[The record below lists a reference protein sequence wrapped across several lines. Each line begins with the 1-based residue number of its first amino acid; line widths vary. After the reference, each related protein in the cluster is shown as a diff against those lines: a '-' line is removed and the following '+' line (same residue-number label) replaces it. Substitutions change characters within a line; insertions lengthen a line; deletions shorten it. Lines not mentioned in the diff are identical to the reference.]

1 MPTSTSSAVAPS
13 TVGVSPYLQR
23 FLDKKLLTR
32 LLPKLQHVADGY
44 TRSIPG
50 GNGKTISFRRRNRI
64 VPSSGAAYLLTE
76 GVTPGALTPST
87 DEILVTV
94 GQYGGW
100 IDATDVADAI
110 SFDDLMAA
118 DIEDL
123 GDFNGEVLDLV
134 VRDAINGGTNVLRP
148 NGRTTRGALLAGD
161 VLDDATLKKASAWL
175 SNKNVP
181 TFADGCWHAIIPALA
196 RYDIMGTDGWK
207 YPAQYQDKNQI
218 DMALIE
224 KLYKIKI
231 MDTSL
236 ATTYTAGGNGGQ
248 DVFGT
253 LVYGPGA
260 FGVVN
265 ITKLDQKTIIK
276 AKGSSGSADPLDQR
290 GSRGTKA
297 SMGAA
302 VLNQNMLLRI
312 EHSNAY
318 AG

>member
-1 MPTSTSSAVAPS
+1 
-13 TVGVSPYLQR
+13 
-23 FLDKKLLTR
+23 
-32 LLPKLQHVADGY
+32 
-44 TRSIPG
+44 
-50 GNGKTISFRRRNRI
+50 
-64 VPSSGAAYLLTE
+64 
-76 GVTPGALTPST
+76 
-87 DEILVTV
+87 
-94 GQYGGW
+94 
-100 IDATDVADAI
+100 
-110 SFDDLMAA
+110 
-118 DIEDL
+118 
-123 GDFNGEVLDLV
+123 
-134 VRDAINGGTNVLRP
+134 
-148 NGRTTRGALLAGD
+148 
-161 VLDDATLKKASAWL
+161 
-175 SNKNVP
+175 
-181 TFADGCWHAIIPALA
+181 
-196 RYDIMGTDGWK
+196 
-207 YPAQYQDKNQI
+207 
-218 DMALIE
+218 
-224 KLYKIKI
+224 